1 MGIFSKPAIKNG
13 NESNPG
19 PELFKSDTVTPRNI
33 GDLAGIMELSKLCAK
48 MYGAAAAS
56 TKLPDLKKEF
66 GSIQKDHLKQASEI
80 LEFLKKEREQAQ

>member
-13 NESNPG
+13 NETNTG
-19 PELFKSDTVTPRNI
+19 PELFKADIVTTRNI
-33 GDLAGIMELSKLCAK
+33 GDLARIMELSKLCAK

-66 GSIQKDHLKQASEI
+66 ESLQKAHQKQASDI
-80 LEFLKKEREQAQ
+80 LEFLKKERDQAQ

>member
-13 NESNPG
+13 NESNPA
-19 PELFKSDTVTPRNI
+19 PELFKSDTVTTRNI
-33 GDLAGIMELSKLCAK
+33 GDLARIMELCKLCAK

-66 GSIQKDHLKQASEI
+66 ESIQQDHLKQASDI
-80 LEFLKKEREQAQ
+80 LEFLKKERDQAQ